1 MAVPHS
7 SRNSTR
13 AKSEKEAENWLGR
26 KSERVRISKQ
36 ESLDDSKGVPKLP
49 PGICTRQVASDTGG
63 RVGIA
68 KSMMRNAG
76 DGAYVLKAFK
86 ENERIC
92 PYKGRLLHSR
102 EEAIEASKTSQYVLD
117 FNGVAVDAK
126 DAGTCTSRFINDALD
141 KNL

>member
-1 MAVPHS
+1 
-7 SRNSTR
+7 
-13 AKSEKEAENWLGR
+13 
-26 KSERVRISKQ
+26 
-36 ESLDDSKGVPKLP
+36 
-49 PGICTRQVASDTGG
+49 
-63 RVGIA
+63 
-68 KSMMRNAG
+68 MMRNAG

-141 KNL
+141 KNLWNCEFRLAGKEIWVFATRPIEKWEELLLPYGWEYWWRRRLTLGKAMMGMAARAYPEIREILNSGDAN